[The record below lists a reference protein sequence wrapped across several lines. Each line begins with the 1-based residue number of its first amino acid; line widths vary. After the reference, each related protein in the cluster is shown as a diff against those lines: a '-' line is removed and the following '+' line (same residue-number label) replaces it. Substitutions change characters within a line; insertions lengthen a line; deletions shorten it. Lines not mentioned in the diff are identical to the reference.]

1 MIQQQLSI
9 VLSIQNF
16 IQCGTMT
23 QQEISRLQIF
33 QQHLSFTANSN
44 QSEESLDLLV
54 KQFVISIGDRI
65 FQAYHPESQLIRV
78 TY

>member
-1 MIQQQLSI
+1 
-9 VLSIQNF
+9 
-16 IQCGTMT
+16 MT

-54 KQFVISIGDRI
+54 KQFVISIGERT
-65 FQAYHPESQLIRV
+65 FQAFHPESQLIRV